1 MTVKK
6 IFRSTAAKLVAF
18 LVVVG
23 CVAGAVTQAEYGI
36 MNMLRWSNDSELVY
50 RLEDRF
56 EDSQLVNGLV
66 STTVADLDYALHL
79 SLIHIFDFM
88 NVPC

>member
-23 CVAGAVTQAEYGI
+23 CVAGAVTQAE
-36 MNMLRWSNDSELVY
+36 
-50 RLEDRF
+50 
-56 EDSQLVNGLV
+56 
-66 STTVADLDYALHL
+66 
-79 SLIHIFDFM
+79 
-88 NVPC
+88 